1 MLSWRTARR
10 TSGVFVTLALVSAV
24 LLPTAAQA
32 AGTDVTGGAP
42 GAVAPPPADAKAA
55 KVVTREIP
63 TQSAPEVGKP
73 HATPEP
79 GDKNPPSADH
89 VVGDLVQTDLRPFSM
104 FGVTWKGGLP
114 DDDTIVEARWRSKG
128 TWSAWTELHVDP
140 APGEGG
146 RPGTEPQWVDSA
158 DAAAVRVLSTSN
170 ARPQDLSLTLVD
182 ASTSTASATNSS
194 STPSGSIDVT
204 PAATVDKPAIILRSA
219 WGAAAADSCDD
230 PRYGSTTR
238 GAVIHHTAG
247 SNSYTKSESAG
258 IVKATQA
265 YHMQGRD
272 WCDIGYN
279 FLVDKYGQIFEGR
292 AGGIDKPV
300 RAAHSGNDAVNQET
314 MGVSMMGT
322 FSSTEPSA
330 AMKTAVVNL
339 VSWRFAQY
347 NLPAKGTYSLGGKT
361 LNRIA
366 GHRNVVSTECPG
378 AKAYAWL
385 SASGGLR
392 DRVAGVLADG
402 GTPPVTTVPSGLAS
416 TAKTPT
422 SLTFSWNPVKD
433 APMYRIQLSTSS
445 SMSNATYFR
454 FTDPTGTI
462 TGLKANTKYYAKVRT
477 IKTDGT
483 NISNYSSAVS
493 VTTPAVTGKTDV
505 PKGLSSTAKTPTSLT
520 FSWNPVTDA
529 PMYRI
534 QLSTSS
540 SMSNATYYRFTD
552 PTGTITGL
560 KANTKYYAKV
570 RTIET
575 DGTNLSAY
583 SSAINATTSASA
595 TSTGKKTDVP
605 KGFAVIAKTSSSL
618 SFAWNPV
625 TNAPKYRIQLST
637 SSSMSNA
644 TYVRFTDPTGT
655 ITGLKANTKYYA
667 KVRTIEADGTNLSVY
682 SSAINSTTS
691 SSSAVTA
698 ASVRTS
704 TSTSSTSAAATTAAN
719 STAKNV
725 PASKEYTFRGHGYGH
740 GIGMGQYGAEG
751 GARAGAKY
759 AKILSTYYPG
769 TALGSKSGNIRV
781 LISADTTNSVMV
793 EGRSG
798 LTLRYVSSNKTLALP
813 TTVSGNKVV
822 RWSIDPLSSD
832 AKKSVLRYR
841 TTGSWTTYKNT
852 TWSGAAQFEASTL
865 SLVMP
870 AGADRTYRTA
880 LRSVQPSSGSSSRDT
895 VNVLS
900 VENYTRGVVARE
912 MPASWHAEA
921 LKAQSVAAR
930 TYGVRSIS
938 STRHYDIC
946 DTTSCQVYGGVS
958 AETSATDSAVSGTA
972 GKILTFDGKP
982 ALAQFSSSSGGYTS
996 SGSAAYLKAINDPW
1010 DSWSGNANHSW
1021 TKTVKAS
1028 TIQAK
1033 YPKIGTLKSL
1043 QVTKRSGQGD
1053 LGGRVTSLKIVGS
1066 KGTTTISGDTARF
1079 AFGLRSNWFAF

>member
-1 MLSWRTARR
+1 MPS
-10 TSGVFVTLALVSAV
+10 
-24 LLPTAAQA
+24 AAQA
-32 AGTDVTGGAP
+32 DGTEVTGGAP
-42 GAVAPPPADAKAA
+42 GAVAPPPADTKAA
-55 KVVTREIP
+55 KVVKRDIP
-63 TQSAPEVGKP
+63 TESSPKAGKP
-73 HATPEP
+73 HAAPEP
-79 GDKNPPSADH
+79 GEPDHSAANR

-114 DDDTIVEARWRSKG
+114 NEDTVVEARWRSKG
-128 TWSAWTELHVDP
+128 KWSAWTELHVDP

-170 ARPQDLSLTLVD
+170 ASPRDLSLTLVD
-182 ASTSTASATNSS
+182 ASTSTASASNSS

-219 WGAAAADSCDD
+219 WGAAASDSCDS

-247 SNSYTKSESAG
+247 SNSYSKSESAG

-330 AMKTAVVNL
+330 AMKTAVVDL

-416 TAKTPT
+416 TGSTPT
-422 SLTFSWNPVKD
+422 SLTFSWNAVPD

-445 SMSNATYFR
+445 SMSNATYHR
-454 FTDPTGTI
+454 FTDTTGTI

-493 VTTPAVTGKTDV
+493 VTTPAAAGTAV
-505 PKGLSSTAKTPTSLT
+505 PKNLTSTAKTPTSLT
-520 FSWNPVTDA
+520 FSWSPVTGA

-583 SSAINATTSASA
+583 SPAVSVTTSAAA
-595 TSTGKKTDVP
+595 TTTGKKTDVP
-605 KGFAVIAKTSSSL
+605 KGLAAIAKTSSSL
-618 SFAWNPV
+618 SFSWNPV
-625 TNAPKYRIQLST
+625 TNAPMYRIQLST

-644 TYVRFTDPTGT
+644 TYHRFTNPTGT
-655 ITGLKANTKYYA
+655 ISGLKANTKYYA
-667 KVRTIEADGTNLSVY
+667 KVRTIETDGTNLSLY
-682 SSAINSTTS
+682 SSAINATTS
-691 SSSAVTA
+691 SSSSVTA
-698 ASVRTS
+698 AGYSTSPSSSTS
-704 TSTSSTSAAATTAAN
+704 TSTSTASTTPAN
-719 STAKNV
+719 SAAKNV
-725 PASKEYTFRGHGYGH
+725 PASKEYTFKGHGYGH

-751 GARAGAKY
+751 GARAGASY
-759 AKILSTYYPG
+759 SKILSTYYPG
-769 TALGSKSGNIRV
+769 TALGSKGGSIRV
-781 LISADTTNSVMV
+781 LITGDSTNSVMV
-793 EGRSG
+793 ESRSG
-798 LTLRYVSSNKTLALP
+798 LTLRYISSNKTLALP

-822 RWSIDPLSSD
+822 RWSIEPLSSD

-841 TTGSWTTYKNT
+841 TTGAWTTYKNT
-852 TWSGAAQFEASTL
+852 TWTGAAQFEASTL

-870 AGADRTYRTA
+870 TGANRTYRTA

-900 VENYTRGVVARE
+900 LENYTRGVVARE

-938 STRHYDIC
+938 STRYYDIC

-958 AETSATDSAVSGTA
+958 AETSATDSAIAATA
-972 GKILTFDGKP
+972 GKILTYDGKP
-982 ALAQFSSSSGGYTS
+982 ALTQFSSSTGGYS
-996 SGSAAYLKAINDPW
+996 SAGSATYLKAVKDPW
-1010 DSWSGNANHSW
+1010 DGWSGNANHAW

-1043 QVTKRSGQGD
+1043 QVTKRNGYGD
-1053 LGGRVTSLKIVGS
+1053 LGGRVTSLKIVGT

>member
-1 MLSWRTARR
+1 MQGVHDGFVKIFARR
-10 TSGVFVTLALVSAV
+10 GMGVVVGGVVVAPRASELIHALSLAVSASLTVDQVADAFTVYPSLSGSVAEAARRCTASSDLSRNLHVRSKSNERRCPCNRRNDMVVVRRLTVFRWSFTENCEHNRADNLIRHMSNTSHRIGLPHAFLVYDSAYIRYFVTLLLVSAV
-24 LLPTAAQA
+24 LMPSAAQA
-32 AGTDVTGGAP
+32 DGTEVTGGAP
-42 GAVAPPPADAKAA
+42 GAVAPPPADTKAA
-55 KVVTREIP
+55 KVVKREIP
-63 TQSAPEVGKP
+63 TESSPKAGKP
-73 HATPEP
+73 HAAPEP
-79 GDKNPPSADH
+79 GEPDHSAANR

-114 DDDTIVEARWRSKG
+114 NEDTVVEARWRSKG
-128 TWSAWTELHVDP
+128 KWSAWTELHVDP

-170 ARPQDLSLTLVD
+170 ASPRDLSLTLVD
-182 ASTSTASATNSS
+182 ASTSTASASNSS

-219 WGAAAADSCDD
+219 WGAAASDSCDS

-247 SNSYTKSESAG
+247 SNSYSKSESAG

-330 AMKTAVVNL
+330 AMKTAVVDL

-416 TAKTPT
+416 TGSTPT
-422 SLTFSWNPVKD
+422 SLTFSWNAVPD

-445 SMSNATYFR
+445 SMSNATYHR
-454 FTDPTGTI
+454 FTDTTGTI

-493 VTTPAVTGKTDV
+493 VTTPAATGTAV
-505 PKGLSSTAKTPTSLT
+505 PKNLTSTAKTPTSLT
-520 FSWNPVTDA
+520 FSWSPVTGA

-575 DGTNLSAY
+575 DGTNLRPTRPRSARPHLLQPRRP
-583 SSAINATTSASA
+583 ARRLMC
-595 TSTGKKTDVP
+595 P
-605 KGFAVIAKTSSSL
+605 R
-618 SFAWNPV
+618 AWP
-625 TNAPKYRIQLST
+625 PSPRRRRHCRS
-637 SSSMSNA
+637 
-644 TYVRFTDPTGT
+644 RGT
-655 ITGLKANTKYYA
+655 
-667 KVRTIEADGTNLSVY
+667 R
-682 SSAINSTTS
+682 
-691 SSSAVTA
+691 
-698 ASVRTS
+698 
-704 TSTSSTSAAATTAAN
+704 
-719 STAKNV
+719 
-725 PASKEYTFRGHGYGH
+725 
-740 GIGMGQYGAEG
+740 
-751 GARAGAKY
+751 
-759 AKILSTYYPG
+759 
-769 TALGSKSGNIRV
+769 
-781 LISADTTNSVMV
+781 
-793 EGRSG
+793 
-798 LTLRYVSSNKTLALP
+798 
-813 TTVSGNKVV
+813 
-822 RWSIDPLSSD
+822 
-832 AKKSVLRYR
+832 
-841 TTGSWTTYKNT
+841 
-852 TWSGAAQFEASTL
+852 
-865 SLVMP
+865 
-870 AGADRTYRTA
+870 
-880 LRSVQPSSGSSSRDT
+880 
-895 VNVLS
+895 
-900 VENYTRGVVARE
+900 
-912 MPASWHAEA
+912 
-921 LKAQSVAAR
+921 
-930 TYGVRSIS
+930 
-938 STRHYDIC
+938 
-946 DTTSCQVYGGVS
+946 
-958 AETSATDSAVSGTA
+958 
-972 GKILTFDGKP
+972 
-982 ALAQFSSSSGGYTS
+982 
-996 SGSAAYLKAINDPW
+996 
-1010 DSWSGNANHSW
+1010 
-1021 TKTVKAS
+1021 
-1028 TIQAK
+1028 
-1033 YPKIGTLKSL
+1033 
-1043 QVTKRSGQGD
+1043 
-1053 LGGRVTSLKIVGS
+1053 
-1066 KGTTTISGDTARF
+1066 
-1079 AFGLRSNWFAF
+1079 